1 MSFIS
6 LLAPA
11 GRKGRCRKTQANQF
25 KSFTPMDHKT
35 SESRPVTSETF
46 EAKQARLEENYRSSP
61 LVLINRSSLTEW
73 LEEAYDEYDKCW
85 RHGDKVNALV
95 WDGFIRAYHRCLDA
109 EVTKR

>member
-6 LLAPA
+6 SLALA
-11 GRKGRCRKTQANQF
+11 GRKGRCGNTQANQF
-25 KSFTPMDHKT
+25 KSFIMDPTT

-46 EAKQARLEENYRSSP
+46 EAKQARLEENYHRSP
-61 LVLINRSSLTEW
+61 MVLINRSCLTNW
-73 LEEAYDEYDKCW
+73 LEQAYDEYDKCW

-109 EVTKR
+109 EVTD

>member
-6 LLAPA
+6 LPALA
-11 GRKGRCRKTQANQF
+11 GRKEQFKKTQANQF
-25 KSFTPMDHKT
+25 KSFTLMDHKT
-35 SESRPVTSETF
+35 SESRPVTSETL
-46 EAKQARLEENYRSSP
+46 EAKQARLEENYRRSP
-61 LVLINRSSLTEW
+61 MVLINRSCLTSW

-109 EVTKR
+109 EVTDR

>member
-1 MSFIS
+1 
-6 LLAPA
+6 
-11 GRKGRCRKTQANQF
+11 
-25 KSFTPMDHKT
+25 MDPTT

-61 LVLINRSSLTEW
+61 MVLLNRSCLTEW
-73 LEEAYDEYDKCW
+73 LEQAYDEYDKCW

-109 EVTKR
+109 EVTNGGPDLPFPYEGE

>member
-6 LLAPA
+6 LPALA
-11 GRKGRCRKTQANQF
+11 GRKEQFKKTQATQF
-25 KSFTPMDHKT
+25 KSFTPMDQQT
-35 SESRPVTSETF
+35 NESRSVTSETF
-46 EAKQARLEENYRSSP
+46 EARQARLEENYHSSP
-61 LVLINRSSLTEW
+61 MVLLNRSSLTDW

>member
-6 LLAPA
+6 SLAQA
-11 GRKGRCRKTQANQF
+11 GERERFKDTQANQF
-25 KSFTPMDHKT
+25 KFFTAMDQT
-35 SESRPVTSETF
+35 TNGAPQVTSETC
-46 EAKQARLEENYRSSP
+46 EAKKARLEENYRSSP
-61 LVLINRSSLTEW
+61 LLLLNRSSLTEW

>member
-1 MSFIS
+1 MSSIS
-6 LLAPA
+6 LLALA
-11 GRKGRCRKTQANQF
+11 GRKERFKKIQVTQF
-25 KSFTPMDHKT
+25 KFFTLMDPTT

-61 LVLINRSSLTEW
+61 MLLLNRSCLTEW
-73 LEEAYDEYDKCW
+73 LEQAYDEYDKCW

-109 EVTKR
+109 EVTN

>member
-6 LLAPA
+6 LPALA
-11 GRKGRCRKTQANQF
+11 GRKERFKNTQATLF
-25 KSFTPMDHKT
+25 KFFIPMDQET
-35 SESRPVTSETF
+35 NESQQAISETL
-46 EAKQARLEENYRSSP
+46 EAKQARLEENYRRSP
-61 LVLINRSSLTEW
+61 MVLINRSSLTEW
-73 LEEAYDEYDKCW
+73 LEQAYAEYDKCW